1 MVARHETTKYY
12 PNREQHFNQR
22 PSSVCLEAVPP
33 AKETCSCLLREEF
46 RQEPQN
52 LRVAQG
58 ETALLECGPPR
69 GHPEPTVIWK
79 RNGHVIDFDSNKR
92 MRLVD
97 GANLA
102 IQDVRQNDDG
112 KYQCVAKN
120 TVGIRESAVALLR
133 VHVKPYIVKG
143 PEDAVS
149 LVGGSVAFEC
159 SVDGDPVPDV
169 MWKRTAGGGPMP
181 LARARI
187 LDDKSLRLEAITP
200 EDEGE
205 YSCEA
210 DNGVGTVSASAM
222 LTVHSP
228 PVIMVK
234 PQDLVVEISDD
245 AVFTCVIDGNPRPSI
260 FWSVEGNRT
269 LLYPGETMG
278 RFHAS
283 LTPDGQAVLTVQD
296 VTRNDSGIVVIC
308 SAVNQAG
315 SDTWRARLSV
325 TSPEENPPPVILI
338 GPANQTLPLK
348 SVAAMNCRGSGV
360 PTPVILWYKDGAPLL
375 GSPRINISETGS
387 LQINDLIKDDSGEY
401 TCVASSRSGKATW
414 SANLRLES
422 PTNPN
427 IAFYRAPEAST
438 LPGAP
443 SRPSLVNRTHNSV
456 TISWARNNKIGS
468 SSLIGYQIEVFAR
481 AQPGDTSSPQQSTP
495 GWATVARRVPGPTYT
510 VNNLRPGST
519 YVFLVRAENS
529 HGLSPPSPR
538 SEQVTL
544 TPPRD
549 SGLDPD
555 DDPDTKEARAAL
567 LSGHVVELAHIQP
580 LSSTSMK
587 IVWKILNGDYVE
599 GFYIYSRGLDAP
611 SRVTNMLTML
621 HDGEAPGFIV
631 TGLAK
636 FTRYQFFLV
645 PFYKTLDGR
654 PSNSRTARTLEDVPS
669 ESPTGLEAVL
679 LNSSA
684 VYLKWKA
691 PPQAAHNGI
700 LRTYQVIVRGGDSLN
715 GTLLSNVTVNAGTPS
730 LLLTNLSSGVV
741 YTVEVAAATRAGV
754 GPFTNPATLRLDP
767 ASRQIYR
774 DQHHRQPIGQKPGIG
789 PGPNDFLTETWF
801 MALLGSMVAVMLL
814 LFTAMMLVRR
824 RQLLTKKS
832 SLPDS
837 RSNGGILA
845 TPLSLKAAVGLPHP
859 MSAALVPHPHDSTL
873 WIEPG
878 RGPVWAG
885 EAQRI
890 ADLLEPADYAE
901 VDPVSQGL
909 GKSDGSVSPAPY
921 ATTTLVPK
929 YSSSGST
936 ASTRQLLHS
945 SNSRIPQ
952 GWVQICP
959 QKEKEDSP
967 YAPQNSL
974 YSSNVYSDTYFND
987 YSPPKGAANHS
998 AKPSSVVMSQ
1008 CGRKALSELG
1018 SRLDDNAFCSTLKR
1032 PGYYQQSA
1040 QQLQVQQQ
1048 LQQQQHQHQQQSRS
1062 SSRPSNIN
1070 GTSWRLTPN
1079 PVHTLSTFTP
1089 APAHHMSYQP
1099 LYHNSSRSEP
1109 SS

>member
-1 MVARHETTKYY
+1 MYRVLKD
-12 PNREQHFNQR
+12 
-22 PSSVCLEAVPP
+22 
-33 AKETCSCLLREEF
+33 EF

-52 LRVAQG
+52 LRAAQG
-58 ETALLECGPPR
+58 ETAMLECGPPR
-69 GHPEPTVIWK
+69 GHPEPIVIWK
-79 RNGHVIDFDSNKR
+79 RNGHVIDFESNKR
-92 MRLVD
+92 MKLVD

-102 IQDVRQNDDG
+102 IQDVRQSDDG

-120 TVGIRESAVALLR
+120 TVGTRESAIALLR

-149 LVGGSVAFEC
+149 LVGGSVIFEC
-159 SVDGDPVPDV
+159 AVQGDPVPDV

-181 LARARI
+181 AARARI
-187 LDDKSLRLEAITP
+187 LDDKSLKLEAVIT

-210 DNGVGTVSASAM
+210 DNGVGTVSASAT

-234 PQDLVVEISDD
+234 PQDQLVEVMDD
-245 AVFTCVIDGNPRPSI
+245 ASFTCGIGGNPRPSI
-260 FWSVEGNRT
+260 FWSLEGNRT

-278 RFHAS
+278 RYHAS
-283 LTPDGQAVLTVQD
+283 ITPDGQAVLTVQD
-296 VTRNDSGIVVIC
+296 VNRNDSGVVVIC

-325 TSPEENPPPVILI
+325 TSPEENPPPVISF

-348 SVAAMNCRGSGV
+348 SVAAMNCRASGV
-360 PTPVILWYKDGAPLL
+360 PQPVITWYKDGSPVLS
-375 GSPRINISETGS
+375 SPRVNISEIGT
-387 LQINDLIKDDSGEY
+387 LQINDLVKEDSGEY
-401 TCVASSRSGKATW
+401 MCVASSRSGKATW
-414 SANLRLES
+414 SAYLRLES

-438 LPGAP
+438 FPGAP
-443 SRPSLVNRTHNSV
+443 TRPVVENRTHNSV
-456 TISWARNNKIGS
+456 TITWARNNKIGS
-468 SSLIGYQIEVFAR
+468 SSLVGYQIEMFSR
-481 AQPGDTSSPQQSTP
+481 PQPSENPGPRSSP
-495 GWATVARRVPGPTYT
+495 GWTTAVRRVPGPTYT
-510 VNNLRPGST
+510 ITNLRPGAT

-538 SEQVTL
+538 SEPVSL
-544 TPPRD
+544 APPQDRVD
-549 SGLDPD
+549 GDEDPD
-555 DDPDTKEARAAL
+555 VKEARTAL

-580 LSSTSMK
+580 LSSTSIK
-587 IVWKILNGDYVE
+587 IVWKILNGEYVE

-679 LNSSA
+679 LNSSV
-684 VYLKWKA
+684 VYLKWK
-691 PPQAAHNGI
+691 PPLQSAHNGI
-700 LRTYQVIVRGGDSLN
+700 LRTYQVIVRGGDPNN

-754 GPFTNPATLRLDP
+754 GPYTTPAILRLDP

-878 RGPVWAG
+878 RGPVWSG
-885 EAQRI
+885 EANRM
-890 ADLLEPADYAE
+890 AEFLEPADYAE
-901 VDPVSQGL
+901 VDPVSQTF

-929 YSSSGST
+929 YSGSSNG
-936 ASTRQLLHS
+936 STRQLLHS
-945 SNSRIPQ
+945 SNTRIPQ
-952 GWVQICP
+952 GWVHICP
-959 QKEKEDSP
+959 QKDKEEDHA
-967 YAPQNSL
+967 YVPQNSL

-987 YSPPKGAANHS
+987 YPSQKGGTNIIT
-998 AKPSSVVMSQ
+998 KPSSIVMSQ
-1008 CGRKALSELG
+1008 CGRKAVSELG
-1018 SRLDDNAFCSTLKR
+1018 SRLDDSQLCPTLKR
-1032 PGYYQQSA
+1032 PSPLGY
-1040 QQLQVQQQ
+1040 
-1048 LQQQQHQHQQQSRS
+1048 HQQRGPPRVS
-1062 SSRPSNIN
+1062 
-1070 GTSWRLTPN
+1070 GGWRMTPN

-1089 APAHHMSYQP
+1089 APTHHAQYQP